1 MGTGTLIDSSALIAA
16 ERDGGDLETLL
27 APFER
32 ERVAVAAITVAEL
45 LHGMLRASSELRR
58 SRRERFVEEVLSSV
72 PVLAFDLEVARL
84 YTRLWVDLQ
93 AVGAPIGAHDLMI
106 AATALCRGFR
116 LLTHNARHFQR
127 IEGLELIVA

>member
-1 MGTGTLIDSSALIAA
+1 MGTLIDSSALIAA
-16 ERDGGDLETLL
+16 ERGGGDLGTLL

-32 ERVAVAAITVAEL
+32 ERVAVAAITAAEL
-45 LHGMLRASSELRR
+45 LHGVLRASSELRR
-58 SRRERFVEEVLSSV
+58 SRRDRFVEEVLTSV

-106 AATALCRGFR
+106 AATALSRGFR

-127 IEGLELIVA
+127 IDGLELIVA